1 MKENMNGEEQ
11 LACYLLSRYEELTG
25 VRLESLTFFDIPPAK
40 FKFEKLMYFMQKYSY
55 AFGNKPMFEQDFIY
69 NPCGPLLK
77 DICWHSVFD
86 NRRKSDIV
94 LTDEEKY
101 IIDCVIEEYG
111 CFELWKL
118 DDILIPEM
126 NRLYMMYEDSE
137 DYPGIIPKDFIA
149 ESAKNVRL
157 YDHMFDMYVDEFEDV
172 KDDSKEETK
181 DKTKKSVKNKSKK

>member
-1 MKENMNGEEQ
+1 MKENMNREEQ

-40 FKFEKLMYFMQKYSY
+40 LKFEKLMYFMQKYSY

-69 NPCGPLLK
+69 NSCGPLLK

-137 DYPGIIPKDFIA
+137 DYPGIISKDFIA

-172 KDDSKEETK
+172 PEDESDSKFE
-181 DKTKKSVKNKSKK
+181 DKSKLKK